1 MAASPQP
8 KPVPLRP
15 SFGGFRSLK
24 ANFTTVPNQYF
35 DRVVGHYHPCV
46 ERVVGILIRAT
57 LGWEDPDTGERR
69 LEAELALKDF
79 VRPELSEC
87 SARRGIAGAIE
98 AGFVI
103 CTLEATTREPARYA
117 LRWEDA
123 AAQRS
128 AITRQ
133 RKAHGTARRRGGRVA
148 APAWKKR
155 WIEQKQRGKESG
167 EQEKQGSHGDTSHY
181 ERSHRERSHGDT
193 SSLNRES
200 EKKSSPEK
208 KQSFKKGLASP
219 GRKEEEPDILGSLA
233 PDEWA
238 ALEAEARARVIAENG
253 NPVRELARRGKAM
266 ERVRAMMRTLLAE
279 RVPVGEVV

>member
-1 MAASPQP
+1 MAASSQP
-8 KPVPLRP
+8 KPVPPRP

-24 ANFTTVPNQYF
+24 ANFTAVPNQYF

-117 LRWEDA
+117 LRWEDT

-133 RKAHGTARRRGGRVA
+133 RKAHGTARRRGGSVA

-155 WIEQKQRGKESG
+155 WIEQKQGYHG
-167 EQEKQGSHGDTSHY
+167 ET
-181 ERSHRERSHGDT
+181 SHRERSHDETSHGDT

-219 GRKEEEPDILGSLA
+219 GRKEEEPDMLGGLA

-238 ALEAEARARVIAENG
+238 ALEAEARARVIAGNR
-253 NPVRELARRGKAM
+253 NPVRALAQRGKAL
-266 ERVRAMMRTLLAE
+266 ERVRAMMRAMLAE
-279 RVPVGEVV
+279 RVPVGGAVL

>member
-8 KPVPLRP
+8 KPVPMPQRP

-117 LRWEDA
+117 LRWEDT

-133 RKAHGTARRRGGRVA
+133 RKAHGTARRHGGSVA

-155 WIEQKQRGKESG
+155 WIEQKQGYHG
-167 EQEKQGSHGDTSHY
+167 ETSHG
-181 ERSHRERSHGDT
+181 ERSHDETSHGDT

-219 GRKEEEPDILGSLA
+219 GRKEEEPDILGTLA
-233 PDEWA
+233 PNEWA
-238 ALEAEARARVIAENG
+238 ALEAEARARVIAENR
-253 NPVRELARRGKAM
+253 NPVRALAQRGKAM
-266 ERVRAMMRTLLAE
+266 ERVRAMMRTLTTE
-279 RVPVGEVV
+279 RVPVGAAVP